1 MFLSHQYHSPWSVG
15 AKVTL
20 KAAVLFFGSFIVFM
34 FSSSLLEPIL
44 AWVGQTI
51 LQLDG
56 DLTAVS
62 TGSGDRSMNY
72 ITLFL
77 QVVITVIGVLLW
89 QYFDRKRPSYNKLQY
104 WFTVVLRI
112 FVAFFMLAYGMAK
125 VYKLQFPAPSLMRL
139 MQPIGEMSP
148 MGLAWTFM
156 GHSEGYNLFT
166 GFMEVLGGV
175 LLIPRRTQ
183 TLGAFITM
191 GVMTHVAMM
200 NFFFDIPVKIFS
212 VHLVL
217 MAGFIFLIDLRRFGN
232 YFIFNK
238 PTLALVY
245 YRPIEDPT
253 YHKIIGW
260 LKVSVLVIYLG
271 FASFQGYQAE
281 RSHSDKRPKPE
292 LYGIWET
299 ALFVKNKDTLPPL
312 VTDSLRWRYLIR
324 DREGFAVIKTMTAD
338 LKWMKFDMDTTSNHL
353 SFYREDYKQDDNFS
367 LISTDSTMTME
378 GILYGDS
385 LYIELKSLDLNRMR
399 LTSRGFH
406 WINEYPYNY

>member
-1 MFLSHQYHSPWSVG
+1 MLLSHQYHSPWSLQ
-15 AKVTL
+15 AKVLL
-20 KAAVLFFGSFIVFM
+20 KAAILFFGSFILFM
-34 FSSSLLEPIL
+34 FSSSLLEPFL
-44 AWVGQTI
+44 AWVGQDI

-56 DLTAVS
+56 DFTAVS
-62 TGSGDRSMNY
+62 TGSGDRTMNY

-77 QVVITVIGVLLW
+77 QVVLTVIGVLLW
-89 QYFDRKRPSYNKLQY
+89 SYLDRKRPSYNQLQY
-104 WFTVVLRI
+104 WFTVILRI

-166 GFMEVLGGV
+166 GFMEVLGGL

-200 NFFFDIPVKIFS
+200 NFFFDIPVKIFA

-217 MAGFIFLIDLRRFGN
+217 MAGFIFLIDLRRFSN

-238 PTLALVY
+238 PTSAISY
-245 YRPIEDPT
+245 YRPIIDPT
-253 YHKIIGW
+253 YHKIIWW
-260 LKVSVLVIYLG
+260 LKVSVLIIYLG
-271 FASFQGYQAE
+271 FASFQGYHAE
-281 RSHSDKRPKPE
+281 RNLRDKRPKPE

-299 ALFVKNKDTLPPL
+299 KVFVKNNDTLPPL

-338 LKWMKFDMDTTSNHL
+338 LKWMNFDLDSTSTQL
-353 SFYREDYKQDDNFS
+353 SLYREDYKQDNNFT
-367 LISTDSTMTME
+367 LIATDSTMTME
-378 GILYGDS
+378 GVLYGDS
-385 LYIELKSLDLNRMR
+385 LYIKLESLDLKSMR
-399 LTSRGFH
+399 LTNRGFH
-406 WINEYPYNY
+406 WVNEHPYNY